1 MTLTDIKNRPDR
13 IGFGILMVVL
23 SSLFT
28 ALQDATFKLASAD
41 VTLWQ
46 LYILRSVLL
55 IPVFLIV
62 AAIWGEG
69 PAALRGSLRLW
80 PMFRA
85 VLFVLMFFTM
95 YAAITV
101 LPLSSLAAGLYTA
114 PLFIAALSALLTG
127 EAVAWRGWL
136 AIGIGFAGV
145 MMILQ
150 PGSESFTWLM
160 LLPVLG
166 GFFYAISAM
175 VTRSKCRGIPPSTMA
190 LSLSIALL
198 ITGIAASTAL
208 YLWPPVPAYISASPF
223 LLSSWHVMGPAEW
236 GLVVMLAMLMFGI
249 GLVLP
254 AAYQSAPPVIIATF
268 DYCYLIFA
276 TLLGFVLF
284 SEVPDGLTIVGMLMI
299 AGAGLMVMRGGQ

>member
-1 MTLTDIKNRPDR
+1 MAAAEANLRPDR
-13 IGFGILMVVL
+13 VGFGVFMIVL

-28 ALQDATFKLASAD
+28 ALQDATFKLASTD

-46 LYILRSVLL
+46 LYVLRSVLL
-55 IPVFLIV
+55 IPVFLTV
-62 AAIWGEG
+62 AVIWGEG
-69 PAALRGSLRLW
+69 YSALRGSLRFW

-95 YAAITV
+95 YAAITA
-101 LPLSSLAAGLYTA
+101 LPLSSLAAGLYTG

-127 EAVAWRGWL
+127 EAVALRGWF
-136 AIGIGFAGV
+136 AIGVGFAGV
-145 MMILQ
+145 VLILQ

-175 VTRSKCRGIPPSTMA
+175 VTRSRCRGIPPSTMA

-198 ITGIAASTAL
+198 VTGVAASVSL
-208 YLWPPVPAYISASPF
+208 YLWPPAPAYISSSPF
-223 LLSSWHVMGPAEW
+223 LLSSWHAMGPAEW
-236 GLVVMLAMLMFGI
+236 GLVIMLAMLMFGI

-276 TLLGFVLF
+276 TVFGFALF
-284 SEVPDGLTIVGMLMI
+284 SEVPDSLTIAGMLLI
-299 AGAGLMVMRGGQ
+299 AGAGLTVMRG